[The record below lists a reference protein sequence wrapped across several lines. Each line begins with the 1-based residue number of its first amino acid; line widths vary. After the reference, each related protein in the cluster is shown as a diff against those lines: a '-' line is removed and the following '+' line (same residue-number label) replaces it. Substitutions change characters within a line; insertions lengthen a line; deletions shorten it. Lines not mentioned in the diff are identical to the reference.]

1 MAALTEFE
9 LLTVWES
16 GLGQPPVHRALTLAA
31 AASGADVAELAE
43 LSVGRRDALLLAL
56 RQRCFG
62 RRLPCVVGCPSCA
75 ERLELSLGVD
85 DVRVE
90 PPAADSA
97 QVEVAGVRV
106 TFRPPNSR
114 DLLDLEL
121 DLDLNLELD
130 LTVDAGPAVPDAR
143 RRLVANCVVDAR
155 TADGPVPA
163 DDLDDDVLDAVAER
177 MGEADPQADVLLMLT
192 CSSCGHDW
200 GAPFDVAGY
209 LWDEV
214 DAYARRLLHDVHTL
228 ATAYGWSEAEALSV
242 SPARRRFYLEA
253 AGS

>member
-1 MAALTEFE
+1 MAVLTELE

-16 GLGQPPVHRALTLAA
+16 GLDQPPVRRALTLAA
-31 AASGADVAELAE
+31 VASGADVVELAE

-97 QVEVAGVRV
+97 QVEIAGVRV
-106 TFRPPNSR
+106 TFRPPTSR
-114 DLLDLEL
+114 DLLDL
-121 DLDLNLELD
+121 D
-130 LTVDAGPAVPDAR
+130 PAVPDAR
-143 RRLVANCVVDAR
+143 RWLVAKCVVDAR

-163 DDLDDDVLDAVAER
+163 DDLDDDVLDAVAAR

-192 CSSCGHDW
+192 CSACGHDW